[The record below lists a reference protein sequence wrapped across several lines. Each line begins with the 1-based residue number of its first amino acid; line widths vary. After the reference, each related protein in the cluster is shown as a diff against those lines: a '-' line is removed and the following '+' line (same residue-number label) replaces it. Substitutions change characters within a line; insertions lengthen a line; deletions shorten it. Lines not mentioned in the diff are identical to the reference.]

1 MLHTENTVCILPSSM
16 VSMHTAY
23 CRENSMHTDAYCWED
38 FFPKRIFFG
47 NVVRREKILFFENK
61 LTRKI
66 VELFLCIFTTFLVL
80 WNGLDRIFLSF
91 VPNVSI
97 YYFRILVPK
106 TVCMAVCTVC
116 SMAVCILCILHTA
129 EEFPVCNILGLN
141 HKINFT
147 HLCRGCG

>member
-1 MLHTENTVCILPSSM
+1 
-16 VSMHTAY
+16 MHTV
-23 CRENSMHTDAYCWED
+23 EKI
-38 FFPKRIFFG
+38 FFRRGFFFG

-129 EEFPVCNILGLN
+129 EEFPVCNILVFYKTKCTKNGEFKTDGN
-141 HKINFT
+141 AINIGSF
-147 HLCRGCG
+147 